1 MGARSFYVYIIANRI
16 GGTLYI
22 GVTNDLVRRVFE
34 HKSNT
39 AESFTKK
46 HDVNR
51 LVYFE
56 CFDDIEQAI
65 QREKRLKKWTRAWK
79 ISLIEKDNPNWIDL
93 YPQICRRMKAHRRFQ
108 WRGLW
113 IRGRPVKPYEIH
125 TSRKLTQI
133 QALR

>member
-1 MGARSFYVYIIANRI
+1 MGARSFYVYILANRI

-34 HKSNT
+34 HKSNI

-65 QREKRLKKWTRAWK
+65 RREKRLKKWTPAWK
-79 ISLIEKDNPNWIDL
+79 ISLIEKDNPNWVDL
-93 YPQICRRMKAHRRFQ
+93 HPQIA
-108 WRGLW
+108 G
-113 IRGRPVKPYEIH
+113 G
-125 TSRKLTQI
+125 
-133 QALR
+133 